1 MQSVRGDRKPGAP
14 FGVKYLERSDS
25 GSVFLA
31 VKGSRVTDLDI
42 ARSGDL
48 RLRNERLLLLG
59 LACYALLMSAL
70 ILHNQAAMTPDV
82 LVVAVAL
89 AGVLLLRG
97 RTWLS
102 DWTPIVALLLAYE
115 LMRGLADDAGFP
127 LHMSDLIAAERTL
140 ALGALPT
147 QVLQEAFR
155 PASGLDPVALLSTVV
170 YMLHFLIPVATG
182 LILWKWRRHFF
193 HDYMAAL
200 IVLSMAA
207 FVTYLLLP
215 AAPPWYAARAGLLDG
230 PDGLPVISYL
240 KPETFAHVGA
250 ALGLDGN
257 HLYDSVFYAAGP
269 NDVAAWPSLHVA
281 YPTLAF
287 LMLRRAFGRRA
298 WVLAGYAVVVA
309 FSVVYTG
316 DHWVHDCI
324 AGAAFAYVAF
334 YVVVHTPVAVR
345 EWFDRNFMP
354 QAEPA
359 LPATSQVSEAD

>member
-1 MQSVRGDRKPGAP
+1 M
-14 FGVKYLERSDS
+14 
-25 GSVFLA
+25 
-31 VKGSRVTDLDI
+31 TDLDLT
-42 ARSGDL
+42 RSGEL

-59 LACYALLMSAL
+59 LACYTLLIGAL
-70 ILHNQAAMTPDV
+70 IFQNQAAITVDV

-89 AGVLLLRG
+89 GVVLMLRG

-127 LHMSDLIAAERTL
+127 LHMEDLIAAERLL

-147 QVLQEAFR
+147 QVLQDAMR
-155 PASGLDPVALLSTVV
+155 PVAGIDWVALLSTTV
-170 YMLHFLIPVATG
+170 YMAHFLIPVATG
-182 LILWKWRRHFF
+182 ILLWKWRREQF
-193 HDYMAAL
+193 HDFMAAL

-215 AAPPWYAARAGLLDG
+215 AAPPWYAAAYGALDG
-230 PDGLPVISYL
+230 PDGLPVIAYL
-240 KPETFAHVGA
+240 KPETFADVGA

-257 HLYDSVFYAAGP
+257 NVYDTVFYAAGP

-281 YPTLAF
+281 YPFLAF
-287 LMLRRAFGRRA
+287 LALRRAFGRIG
-298 WVLAGYAVVVA
+298 WLVAGYTGVVA

-324 AGAAFAYVAF
+324 AGAAYAYIAY
-334 YVVVHTPVAVR
+334 YVVVHTPPAVR
-345 EWFDRNFMP
+345 EWFDRIF
-354 QAEPA
+354 
-359 LPATSQVSEAD
+359 LPGEQPVTARSRVPEID